1 MDRIQRMLGM
11 GGAGAQ
17 AGPAGDTPQVDT
29 SEQIYISSL
38 ALIKMLKHGRA
49 GVPMEVMGLMLG
61 EFVDDY
67 TVRVVD
73 VFAMPQSGT
82 GVSVEAVDPV
92 FQTKMLDMLKQT
104 GRPEMVVGW
113 YHSHPGFGCW
123 LSGVDINTQ
132 QSFEQLN
139 QRAVAVV
146 VDPVQS
152 VKGKVVIDAFR
163 LISPQTMMLGQEPR
177 QTTSNLGHL
186 QKPSISALIHGLNR
200 HYYSIAINYRKNE
213 LEEHM
218 LLNLS
223 KKAWT
228 AGLTLD
234 NFETHTET
242 NEKVVKEL
250 KALTERYD
258 KAVVE
263 EQELSAEKRVV
274 ANVGKQDAKK
284 HLANNANQLMSSNIV
299 QSMGTMLDTV
309 VF

>member
-1 MDRIQRMLGM
+1 MDDLRMFAGM
-11 GGAGAQ
+11 RGAVA
-17 AGPAGDTPQVDT
+17 AGRQTDTVQVDT
-29 SEQIYISSL
+29 AEQIYISSL
-38 ALIKMLKHGRA
+38 ALLKMLKHGRA

-92 FQTKMLDMLKQT
+92 FQTKMLDMLKQV

-132 QSFEQLN
+132 QSFEALN
-139 QRAVAVV
+139 SRAVAVV

-163 LISPQTMMLGQEPR
+163 LVGPQTMMLGQEPR

-186 QKPSISALIHGLNR
+186 NKPSIQALIHGLNR
-200 HYYSIAINYRKNE
+200 HYYSITINYRKNE
-213 LEEHM
+213 LEERM

-223 KKAWT
+223 KQGWT
-228 AGLTLD
+228 AGLRLAD
-234 NFETHTET
+234 FSVHSDA

-250 KALTERYD
+250 KSLAERYD
-258 KAVVE
+258 KAVIE
-263 EQELSAEKRVV
+263 EQELSPEARVV
-274 ANVGKQDAKK
+274 AGAGKMDAKK
-284 HLANNANQLMSSNIV
+284 HLSAQVSAVMASNIA